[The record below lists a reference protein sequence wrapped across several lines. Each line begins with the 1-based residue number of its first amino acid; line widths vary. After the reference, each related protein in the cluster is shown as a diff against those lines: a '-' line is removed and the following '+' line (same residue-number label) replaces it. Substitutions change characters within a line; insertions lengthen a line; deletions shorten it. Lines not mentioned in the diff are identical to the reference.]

1 MLRNQ
6 IDTRRPG
13 LLSTVNTQLDTLSQ
27 ALLDTR
33 SGGQWQSLTATPLA
47 ARQKVD
53 AAIGAVLENLSI
65 IPDIL
70 EVPAH

>member
-1 MLRNQ
+1 V
-6 IDTRRPG
+6 DAG
-13 LLSTVNTQLDTLSQ
+13 LNTLSQ
-27 ALLDTR
+27 ALSATQVN
-33 SGGQWQSLTATPLA
+33 GQWQSLDSAPLA

>member
-1 MLRNQ
+1 
-6 IDTRRPG
+6 
-13 LLSTVNTQLDTLSQ
+13 LSQ
-27 ALLDTR
+27 ALLGTQ
-33 SGGQWQSLTATPLA
+33 SNGQWQSLAATPLA

>member
-1 MLRNQ
+1 VDAQL
-6 IDTRRPG
+6 
-13 LLSTVNTQLDTLSQ
+13 NTLNQ
-27 ALLDTR
+27 ALLGTQNNGR
-33 SGGQWQSLTATPLA
+33 WQSLNATPLA
-47 ARQKVD
+47 AKQKVN